1 MEVIFIRHLPTP
13 GNEKKQYIG
22 RTDEVLSSGAVTSF
36 HKKREM
42 YLKSQKEGKYPPFYP
57 PAEMIVASPMK
68 RCVQTAELIYPGQKI
83 VTEPELR
90 ECDFGRFEGK
100 TYEELK
106 DDPAYIAWLESG
118 GVLAFPEGEDQEA
131 FRSRCVEGVRRRLQ
145 KGAAEK
151 KKSIAFVVH
160 GGTIM
165 AVLERF
171 AVPHRNFYDWQVKN
185 GCGYEITLDEEM
197 WKKGKKEVTVR
208 RKLDF
213 EKKNRSK
220 T

>member
-13 GNEKKQYIG
+13 GNEKKQYIR
-22 RTDEVLSSGAVTSF
+22 RTDEVLSSGSVTSF

-118 GVLAFPEGEDQEA
+118 GVLAFPEGEDQET
-131 FRSRCVEGVRRRLQ
+131 FRSRCVEGVCRWLK

-151 KKSIAFVVH
+151 KRSIAFVVH

-165 AVLERF
+165 AAL
-171 AVPHRNFYDWQVKN
+171 HRLAEGEHSFYDWQTGN
-185 GCGYEITLDEEM
+185 GRGFLALAAEDEWQAGREILREIRELP
-197 WKKGKKEVTVR
+197 VR
-208 RKLDF
+208 
-213 EKKNRSK
+213 
-220 T
+220 

>member
-83 VTEPELR
+83 VTEPEFK

-131 FRSRCVEGVRRRLQ
+131 FRSRCVEGVCRWLK

-151 KKSIAFVVH
+151 KRSIAFVVH

-165 AVLERF
+165 AAL
-171 AVPHRNFYDWQVKN
+171 HRLAEGEHSFYDWQTGN
-185 GCGYEITLDEEM
+185 GRGFLALAAEDEWQAGREILREIRELP
-197 WKKGKKEVTVR
+197 VR
-208 RKLDF
+208 
-213 EKKNRSK
+213 
-220 T
+220 

>member
-106 DDPAYIAWLESG
+106 GDPAYIAWLESG

-165 AVLERF
+165 AAL
-171 AVPHRNFYDWQVKN
+171 HRLAEGEHSFYDWQTGN
-185 GCGYEITLDEEM
+185 GRGFLALAAEDEWQAGREILREIRELP
-197 WKKGKKEVTVR
+197 VR
-208 RKLDF
+208 
-213 EKKNRSK
+213 
-220 T
+220 

>member
-131 FRSRCVEGVRRRLQ
+131 FRSRCVEGVCRWLK

-151 KKSIAFVVH
+151 KRRIAFVVH

-165 AVLERF
+165 AAL
-171 AVPHRNFYDWQVKN
+171 HRLAEGEHSFYDWQTGN
-185 GCGYEITLDEEM
+185 GRGFLALAAEDEWQAGREILREIRELP
-197 WKKGKKEVTVR
+197 VR
-208 RKLDF
+208 
-213 EKKNRSK
+213 
-220 T
+220 

>member
-22 RTDEVLSSGAVTSF
+22 RTDEALSHRAVTSF
-36 HKKREM
+36 RKKREM
-42 YLKSQKEGKYPPFYP
+42 YLKNQEKTDGESISFYP

-118 GVLAFPEGEDQEA
+118 GTLAFPEGEDQET
-131 FRSRCVEGVRRRLQ
+131 FRSRC
-145 KGAAEK
+145 AE
-151 KKSIAFVVH
+151 S
-160 GGTIM
+160 
-165 AVLERF
+165 
-171 AVPHRNFYDWQVKN
+171 
-185 GCGYEITLDEEM
+185 
-197 WKKGKKEVTVR
+197 
-208 RKLDF
+208 
-213 EKKNRSK
+213 
-220 T
+220 

>member
-131 FRSRCVEGVRRRLQ
+131 FRSRCAEGVRRRLQ
-145 KGAAEK
+145 KGITEK

-165 AVLERF
+165 AAL
-171 AVPHRNFYDWQVKN
+171 HRLAEGEHDFYDWQTGN
-185 GCGYEITLDEEM
+185 GRGFLALAVEDEWQAGREILREIRELP
-197 WKKGKKEVTVR
+197 VR
-208 RKLDF
+208 
-213 EKKNRSK
+213 
-220 T
+220 

>member
-22 RTDEVLSSGAVTSF
+22 RTVEVLSSGAVTSF

-118 GVLAFPEGEDQEA
+118 GVLAFPEGEDQET
-131 FRSRCVEGVRRRLQ
+131 FRSRCAEGVRRRLQ
-145 KGAAEK
+145 KGITEK

-165 AVLERF
+165 AAL
-171 AVPHRNFYDWQVKN
+171 HRLAEGEHSFYDWQTGN
-185 GCGYEITLDEEM
+185 GRGFLALAAEDEWQAGREILREIRELP
-197 WKKGKKEVTVR
+197 VR
-208 RKLDF
+208 
-213 EKKNRSK
+213 
-220 T
+220 

>member
-83 VTEPELR
+83 VTEPKLR

-131 FRSRCVEGVRRRLQ
+131 FRSRCAEGVRRRLQ
-145 KGAAEK
+145 KGITEK

-165 AVLERF
+165 AAL
-171 AVPHRNFYDWQVKN
+171 HRLAEGEHDFYDWQTGN
-185 GCGYEITLDEEM
+185 GRGFLALAAEDEWQAGREILREIRELP
-197 WKKGKKEVTVR
+197 VR
-208 RKLDF
+208 
-213 EKKNRSK
+213 
-220 T
+220 

>member
-83 VTEPELR
+83 VTEPELK

-131 FRSRCVEGVRRRLQ
+131 FRSRCVEGVCRWLK

-151 KKSIAFVVH
+151 KRSIAFVVH

-165 AVLERF
+165 AAL
-171 AVPHRNFYDWQVKN
+171 HRLAEGEHSFYDWQTGN
-185 GCGYEITLDEEM
+185 GRGFLALAAEDEWQAGREILREIRELP
-197 WKKGKKEVTVR
+197 VR
-208 RKLDF
+208 
-213 EKKNRSK
+213 
-220 T
+220 

>member
-118 GVLAFPEGEDQEA
+118 GTLAFPEGEDQEA
-131 FRSRCVEGVRRRLQ
+131 FRSRCAEGVRRRLQ
-145 KGAAEK
+145 KGITEK

-165 AVLERF
+165 AAL
-171 AVPHRNFYDWQVKN
+171 HRLAEGEHSFYDWQTGN
-185 GCGYEITLDEEM
+185 GRGFLALAAEDEWQAGREILREIRELP
-197 WKKGKKEVTVR
+197 VR
-208 RKLDF
+208 
-213 EKKNRSK
+213 
-220 T
+220 

>member
-106 DDPAYIAWLESG
+106 DDLAYIAWLESG
-118 GVLAFPEGEDQEA
+118 GVLAFPEGEDQET
-131 FRSRCVEGVRRRLQ
+131 FRSRCVEGVCRWLK

-151 KKSIAFVVH
+151 KRSIAFVVH

-165 AVLERF
+165 AAL
-171 AVPHRNFYDWQVKN
+171 HRLAEGEHSFYDWQTGN
-185 GCGYEITLDEEM
+185 GRGFLALAAEDEWQAGREILREIRELP
-197 WKKGKKEVTVR
+197 VR
-208 RKLDF
+208 
-213 EKKNRSK
+213 
-220 T
+220 

>member
-22 RTDEVLSSGAVTSF
+22 RTDETLSHRAVTSF
-36 HKKREM
+36 RKKREM
-42 YLKSQKEGKYPPFYP
+42 YLKNQKETDGEYASFYP

-68 RCVQTAELIYPGQKI
+68 RCVQTAELIYPRQKI

-118 GVLAFPEGEDQEA
+118 GTLAFPEGEDQET
-131 FRSRCVEGVRRRLQ
+131 FRNRCAEGVRRWLH

-165 AVLERF
+165 AAL
-171 AVPHRNFYDWQVKN
+171 HRLAEGEHGFYDWQTGN
-185 GCGYEITLDEEM
+185 GRGFAALALEDEWQAGREIL
-197 WKKGKKEVTVR
+197 
-208 RKLDF
+208 RKIRELPVG
-213 EKKNRSK
+213 
-220 T
+220 

>member
-22 RTDEVLSSGAVTSF
+22 RTDEVLSSGSVTSF

-106 DDPAYIAWLESG
+106 GDPAYIAWLESG
-118 GVLAFPEGEDQEA
+118 GTLAFPEGEDQET
-131 FRSRCVEGVRRRLQ
+131 FRNRCAEGVRRWLH

-151 KKSIAFVVH
+151 KRSIAFVVH

-165 AVLERF
+165 AAL
-171 AVPHRNFYDWQVKN
+171 HRLAEGEHSFYDWQTGN
-185 GCGYEITLDEEM
+185 GRGFLALAAEDEWQAGREILREIRELP
-197 WKKGKKEVTVR
+197 VR
-208 RKLDF
+208 
-213 EKKNRSK
+213 
-220 T
+220 

>member
-22 RTDEVLSSGAVTSF
+22 RTDEVLSSGSVTSF

-118 GVLAFPEGEDQEA
+118 GVLAFPEGEDQET
-131 FRSRCVEGVRRRLQ
+131 FRSRCAEGVRRRLQ
-145 KGAAEK
+145 KGITEK

-165 AVLERF
+165 AAL
-171 AVPHRNFYDWQVKN
+171 HRLAEGEHSFYDWQTGN
-185 GCGYEITLDEEM
+185 GRGFLALAAEDEWQAGREILREIRELP
-197 WKKGKKEVTVR
+197 VR
-208 RKLDF
+208 
-213 EKKNRSK
+213 
-220 T
+220 

>member
-22 RTDEVLSSGAVTSF
+22 RTDEVLSSGSVTSF

-131 FRSRCVEGVRRRLQ
+131 FRSRCVEGVCRWLK

-151 KKSIAFVVH
+151 KRSIAFVVH

-165 AVLERF
+165 AAL
-171 AVPHRNFYDWQVKN
+171 HRLAEGEHSFYDWQTGN
-185 GCGYEITLDEEM
+185 GRGFLALAAEDEWQAGREILREIRELP
-197 WKKGKKEVTVR
+197 VR
-208 RKLDF
+208 
-213 EKKNRSK
+213 
-220 T
+220 

>member
-22 RTDEVLSSGAVTSF
+22 RTDEVLSSGSVTSF

-118 GVLAFPEGEDQEA
+118 GVLAFPEGEDQET
-131 FRSRCVEGVRRRLQ
+131 FRSRCVEGVCRWLK

-151 KKSIAFVVH
+151 KRSIAFVVH

-165 AVLERF
+165 AAL
-171 AVPHRNFYDWQVKN
+171 HRLAEGEHSFYDWQTGN
-185 GCGYEITLDEEM
+185 GRGFLALAAEDEWQAGREILREIRELP
-197 WKKGKKEVTVR
+197 VR
-208 RKLDF
+208 
-213 EKKNRSK
+213 
-220 T
+220 

>member
-68 RCVQTAELIYPGQKI
+68 RCVQTAELIYPGQKV

-118 GVLAFPEGEDQEA
+118 GVLAFPEGEDQET
-131 FRSRCVEGVRRRLQ
+131 FRSRCVEGVCRWLK

-151 KKSIAFVVH
+151 KRSIAFVVH

-165 AVLERF
+165 AAL
-171 AVPHRNFYDWQVKN
+171 HRLAEGEHSFYDWQTGN
-185 GCGYEITLDEEM
+185 GRGFLALAAEDEWQAGREILREIRELP
-197 WKKGKKEVTVR
+197 VR
-208 RKLDF
+208 
-213 EKKNRSK
+213 
-220 T
+220 

>member
-22 RTDEVLSSGAVTSF
+22 RTDEVLSSGSVTSF

-118 GVLAFPEGEDQEA
+118 GVLAFPEGEDQET
-131 FRSRCVEGVRRRLQ
+131 FRSRCAEGVCRWLK

-151 KKSIAFVVH
+151 KRSIAFVVH

-165 AVLERF
+165 AAL
-171 AVPHRNFYDWQVKN
+171 HRLAEGEHSFYDWQTGN
-185 GCGYEITLDEEM
+185 GRGFLALAAEDEWQAGREILREIRELP
-197 WKKGKKEVTVR
+197 VR
-208 RKLDF
+208 
-213 EKKNRSK
+213 
-220 T
+220 

>member
-22 RTDEVLSSGAVTSF
+22 RTDEVLSSGSVTSF

-118 GVLAFPEGEDQEA
+118 GVLAFPEGEDQET
-131 FRSRCVEGVRRRLQ
+131 FRSRCVEAVCRWLK

-151 KKSIAFVVH
+151 KRSIAFVVH

-165 AVLERF
+165 AAL
-171 AVPHRNFYDWQVKN
+171 HRLAEGEHSFYDWQTGN
-185 GCGYEITLDEEM
+185 GRGFLALAAEDE
-197 WKKGKKEVTVR
+197 W
-208 RKLDF
+208 
-213 EKKNRSK
+213 
-220 T
+220 

>member
-118 GVLAFPEGEDQEA
+118 GVLAFPEGEDQET
-131 FRSRCVEGVRRRLQ
+131 FRSRCVEGVCRWLK

-151 KKSIAFVVH
+151 KRSIAFVVH

-165 AVLERF
+165 AAL
-171 AVPHRNFYDWQVKN
+171 HRLAEGEHSFYDWQTGN
-185 GCGYEITLDEEM
+185 GRGFLALAAEDEWQAGREILREIRELP
-197 WKKGKKEVTVR
+197 VR
-208 RKLDF
+208 
-213 EKKNRSK
+213 
-220 T
+220 

>member
-100 TYEELK
+100 TYEEQK

-118 GVLAFPEGEDQEA
+118 GVLAFPEGEDQET
-131 FRSRCVEGVRRRLQ
+131 FRSRCVEGVCRWLK

-151 KKSIAFVVH
+151 KRSIAFVVH

-165 AVLERF
+165 AAL
-171 AVPHRNFYDWQVKN
+171 HRLAEGEHGFYDWQTGN
-185 GCGYEITLDEEM
+185 GRGFLALAVEDEWQAGREILRKIRELP
-197 WKKGKKEVTVR
+197 VR
-208 RKLDF
+208 
-213 EKKNRSK
+213 
-220 T
+220 

>member
-22 RTDEVLSSGAVTSF
+22 RTDEVLSSGSVTSF

-118 GVLAFPEGEDQEA
+118 GVLAFPEGEDQET
-131 FRSRCVEGVRRRLQ
+131 FRSRCVEGVCRWLK

-151 KKSIAFVVH
+151 KRSIAFVVH

-165 AVLERF
+165 AAL
-171 AVPHRNFYDWQVKN
+171 HRLAEGEHGFYDWQTGN
-185 GCGYEITLDEEM
+185 GRGFLALAAEDEWQAGREILREIRELP
-197 WKKGKKEVTVR
+197 VR
-208 RKLDF
+208 
-213 EKKNRSK
+213 
-220 T
+220 

>member
-131 FRSRCVEGVRRRLQ
+131 FRSRCVEGVCRWLK
-145 KGAAEK
+145 KGITEK

-165 AVLERF
+165 AAL
-171 AVPHRNFYDWQVKN
+171 HRLAEGEHSFYDWQTGN
-185 GCGYEITLDEEM
+185 GRGFLALAAEDEWQAGREILREIRELP
-197 WKKGKKEVTVR
+197 VR
-208 RKLDF
+208 
-213 EKKNRSK
+213 
-220 T
+220 

>member
-22 RTDEVLSSGAVTSF
+22 RTDEVLSSGSVTSF

-131 FRSRCVEGVRRRLQ
+131 FRSRCVEGVCRWLK
-145 KGAAEK
+145 KGITEK

-165 AVLERF
+165 AAL
-171 AVPHRNFYDWQVKN
+171 HRLAEGEHSFYDWQTGN
-185 GCGYEITLDEEM
+185 GRGFLALAAEDEWQAGREILREIRELP
-197 WKKGKKEVTVR
+197 VR
-208 RKLDF
+208 
-213 EKKNRSK
+213 
-220 T
+220 

>member
-131 FRSRCVEGVRRRLQ
+131 FRSRCVEGVCRWLK

-151 KKSIAFVVH
+151 KRSIAFVVH

-165 AVLERF
+165 AAL
-171 AVPHRNFYDWQVKN
+171 HRLAEGEHSFYDWQTGN
-185 GCGYEITLDEEM
+185 GRGFLALAAEDEWQAGREILREIRELP
-197 WKKGKKEVTVR
+197 VR
-208 RKLDF
+208 
-213 EKKNRSK
+213 
-220 T
+220 

>member
-118 GVLAFPEGEDQEA
+118 GVLAFPEGEDQET
-131 FRSRCVEGVRRRLQ
+131 FRSRCVEAVCRWLK

-151 KKSIAFVVH
+151 KRSIAFVVH

-165 AVLERF
+165 AAL
-171 AVPHRNFYDWQVKN
+171 HRLAEGEHSFYDWQTGN
-185 GCGYEITLDEEM
+185 GRGFLALAAEDEWQAGREILREIRELP
-197 WKKGKKEVTVR
+197 VR
-208 RKLDF
+208 
-213 EKKNRSK
+213 
-220 T
+220 

>member
-22 RTDEVLSSGAVTSF
+22 RTDEALSHRAVTSF
-36 HKKREM
+36 RKKREM
-42 YLKSQKEGKYPPFYP
+42 YLKNLKETDGESISFYP

-106 DDPAYIAWLESG
+106 GDPAYIAWLESG
-118 GVLAFPEGEDQEA
+118 GTLAFPEGEDQET
-131 FRSRCVEGVRRRLQ
+131 FRNRCAKGSADGCIRALQ
-145 KGAAEK
+145 KRKKVSPLWFTAERLWPPCTDWRK
-151 KKSIAFVVH
+151 GSMAFMTGRPGMAGLSRSGS
-160 GGTIM
+160 GGRV
-165 AVLERF
+165 AGGQRD
-171 AVPHRNFYDWQVKN
+171 PP
-185 GCGYEITLDEEM
+185 
-197 WKKGKKEVTVR
+197 
-208 RKLDF
+208 
-213 EKKNRSK
+213 
-220 T
+220 

>member
-90 ECDFGRFEGK
+90 ECDFGRFVGT

-131 FRSRCVEGVRRRLQ
+131 FRSRCAEGVRRRLQ
-145 KGAAEK
+145 KGITEK

-165 AVLERF
+165 AAL
-171 AVPHRNFYDWQVKN
+171 HRLAEGEHDFYDWQTGN
-185 GCGYEITLDEEM
+185 GRGFLALAAEDEWQAGREILREIRELP
-197 WKKGKKEVTVR
+197 VR
-208 RKLDF
+208 
-213 EKKNRSK
+213 
-220 T
+220 

>member
-131 FRSRCVEGVRRRLQ
+131 FRSRCAEGVRRRLQ
-145 KGAAEK
+145 KGITEK

-165 AVLERF
+165 AAL
-171 AVPHRNFYDWQVKN
+171 HRLAEGEHDFYDWQTGN
-185 GCGYEITLDEEM
+185 GRGFLALAAEDEWQAGREILREIRELP
-197 WKKGKKEVTVR
+197 VR
-208 RKLDF
+208 
-213 EKKNRSK
+213 
-220 T
+220 

>member
-22 RTDEVLSSGAVTSF
+22 RTDEVLSSGSVTSF

-118 GVLAFPEGEDQEA
+118 GVLAFPEGEDQET
-131 FRSRCVEGVRRRLQ
+131 FRSRCVEGVCRWLK

-165 AVLERF
+165 AAL
-171 AVPHRNFYDWQVKN
+171 HRLAEGEHGFYDWQTGN
-185 GCGYEITLDEEM
+185 GRGFLALAVEDEWQAGREILREIRELP
-197 WKKGKKEVTVR
+197 VR
-208 RKLDF
+208 
-213 EKKNRSK
+213 
-220 T
+220 

>member
-83 VTEPELR
+83 VTEPELK

-131 FRSRCVEGVRRRLQ
+131 FRSRCVEGVCRWLK
-145 KGAAEK
+145 KGITEK

-165 AVLERF
+165 AAL
-171 AVPHRNFYDWQVKN
+171 HRLAEGEHSFYDWQTGN
-185 GCGYEITLDEEM
+185 GRGFLALAAEDEWQAGREILREIRELP
-197 WKKGKKEVTVR
+197 VR
-208 RKLDF
+208 
-213 EKKNRSK
+213 
-220 T
+220 

>member
-118 GVLAFPEGEDQEA
+118 GVLAFPEGEDQET
-131 FRSRCVEGVRRRLQ
+131 FRSRCAEGVRRRLQ
-145 KGAAEK
+145 KGITEK

-165 AVLERF
+165 AAL
-171 AVPHRNFYDWQVKN
+171 HRLAEGEHSFYDWQTGN
-185 GCGYEITLDEEM
+185 GRGFLALAAEDEWQAGREILRKIRELP
-197 WKKGKKEVTVR
+197 VR
-208 RKLDF
+208 
-213 EKKNRSK
+213 
-220 T
+220 

>member
-22 RTDEVLSSGAVTSF
+22 RTDEVLSSGSVTSF

-131 FRSRCVEGVRRRLQ
+131 FRSRCAEGVRRRLQ
-145 KGAAEK
+145 KGITEK

-165 AVLERF
+165 AAL
-171 AVPHRNFYDWQVKN
+171 HRLAEGEHDFYDWQTGN
-185 GCGYEITLDEEM
+185 GRGFLALAAEDEWQAGREILREIRELP
-197 WKKGKKEVTVR
+197 VR
-208 RKLDF
+208 
-213 EKKNRSK
+213 
-220 T
+220 

>member
-83 VTEPELR
+83 VTEPELK

-118 GVLAFPEGEDQEA
+118 GVLAFPEGEDQET
-131 FRSRCVEGVRRRLQ
+131 FRSRCVEGVCRWLK

-151 KKSIAFVVH
+151 KRSIAFVVH

-165 AVLERF
+165 AAL
-171 AVPHRNFYDWQVKN
+171 HRLAEGEHSFYDWQTGN
-185 GCGYEITLDEEM
+185 GRGFLALAAEDEWQAGREILREIRELP
-197 WKKGKKEVTVR
+197 VR
-208 RKLDF
+208 
-213 EKKNRSK
+213 
-220 T
+220 